1 MDKWPRDTMPA
12 KIAFYGDP
20 RGANGHENAHWR
32 EQVEVRIVTPFQMYY
47 AKKPIKSIAVHK
59 KCAGAFIAAFQ
70 EIWDA
75 CDRDQKKVDK
85 TGASDFAGVFNFR
98 KIAGSNSL
106 SNHSFG
112 CAIDLSPA
120 TNGFNMKG
128 TISNI
133 VVEAFKR
140 QGARWGGDY
149 KGRKDPMHFEFVSPA

>member
-1 MDKWPRDTMPA
+1 MPA